1 MRHAGLVAVL
11 VIAWCSSTA
20 ARDGS
25 TLDRERTSRTLIES
39 ECRTWAQ
46 RQVRAEY
53 APQLQDAARLQWN
66 SALMGSR
73 TFDGVSVA
81 TVQGREWELFDAC
94 RVAQLLKAYKRLM
107 EQNPPTADAY
117 DNAAQIATRLGRP
130 SDLEAAWNRLTTDFP
145 DDALTR
151 RMALERASAAFKR
164 KSWKSAVAYATQ
176 AAKSDDD
183 VVRSEAWLL
192 VGESELKQKRQKP
205 AIKAFEAVDAVAEVE
220 AGVRFRALAGR
231 GLAHEELQ
239 AWDAALADYEA
250 VAKGSSDS
258 TLRDWAR
265 ERASAVKARLNK
277 PASGTTPAP
286 SRLSALG
293 SELAALSVVMLTV
306 ADPVG
311 SRLVRSLRQLS

>member
-53 APQLQDAARLQWN
+53 APRLQDAARLQWN

-81 TVQGREWELFDAC
+81 TVQGREWELF
-94 RVAQLLKAYKRLM
+94 
-107 EQNPPTADAY
+107 
-117 DNAAQIATRLGRP
+117 
-130 SDLEAAWNRLTTDFP
+130 
-145 DDALTR
+145 
-151 RMALERASAAFKR
+151 
-164 KSWKSAVAYATQ
+164 
-176 AAKSDDD
+176 
-183 VVRSEAWLL
+183 
-192 VGESELKQKRQKP
+192 
-205 AIKAFEAVDAVAEVE
+205 
-220 AGVRFRALAGR
+220 
-231 GLAHEELQ
+231 EELQ

>member
-73 TFDGVSVA
+73 TFDG
-81 TVQGREWELFDAC
+81 DAC
-94 RVAQLLKAYKRLM
+94 RVAQLLEAYKRLM

-183 VVRSEAWLL
+183 VVRSEAWLV

-277 PASGTTPAP
+277 PASGTMPAP

-293 SELAALSVVMLTV
+293 SELAVLSVVMLTV
-306 ADPVG
+306 ADALG

>member
-94 RVAQLLKAYKRLM
+94 RVAQLLTS
-107 EQNPPTADAY
+107 P
-117 DNAAQIATRLGRP
+117 AA
-130 SDLEAAWNRLTTDFP
+130 
-145 DDALTR
+145 
-151 RMALERASAAFKR
+151 
-164 KSWKSAVAYATQ
+164 
-176 AAKSDDD
+176 
-183 VVRSEAWLL
+183 
-192 VGESELKQKRQKP
+192 
-205 AIKAFEAVDAVAEVE
+205 
-220 AGVRFRALAGR
+220 
-231 GLAHEELQ
+231 
-239 AWDAALADYEA
+239 
-250 VAKGSSDS
+250 SSQGACD
-258 TLRDWAR
+258 
-265 ERASAVKARLNK
+265 
-277 PASGTTPAP
+277 
-286 SRLSALG
+286 
-293 SELAALSVVMLTV
+293 
-306 ADPVG
+306 
-311 SRLVRSLRQLS
+311 

>member
-25 TLDRERTSRTLIES
+25 TLDRERASRTLIES

-73 TFDGVSVA
+73 TFDG
-81 TVQGREWELFDAC
+81 DAC
-94 RVAQLLKAYKRLM
+94 RVAQLLEAYKGLM

-117 DNAAQIATRLGRP
+117 YNAAQIATRLGRP

-183 VVRSEAWLL
+183 VVRSEAWLV

-220 AGVRFRALAGR
+220 AGARFRALAGR